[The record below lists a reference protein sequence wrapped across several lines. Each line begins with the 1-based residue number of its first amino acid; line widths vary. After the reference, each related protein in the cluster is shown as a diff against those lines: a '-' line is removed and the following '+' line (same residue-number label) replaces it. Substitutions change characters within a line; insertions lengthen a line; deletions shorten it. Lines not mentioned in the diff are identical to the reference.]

1 MTDYT
6 RSTGN
11 SGTMMIR
18 DTNPGA
24 ASGNVEFWLNS
35 NNSTTFNHELP
46 WRYTINGSTSGIL
59 EHNYNAGSGWNLL
72 GSWNITYSQTVTFKL
87 EATGTSGFGGPT
99 TFDQFI
105 QRATVPA
112 APNAPVISNI
122 QPQTMD
128 LTWTPNSNGGA
139 AITNYEI
146 KYGLTAGAE
155 TFTATSSTTSKQI
168 TGLTPGTTYYFKVR
182 AQNSVGWSA
191 YSGNSS
197 AMTIA
202 GARIKIAGEW
212 EIAVAYVKDG
222 GVWKLARPY
231 VKSGGVWKEAI

>member
-6 RSTGN
+6 RGTGN

-35 NNSTTFNHELP
+35 NNSTTFNHQLP
-46 WRYTINGSTSGIL
+46 WYYVINGSYSGPL
-59 EHNYNAGSGWNLL
+59 QHNYNANSGWNLL
-72 GSWNITYSQTVTFKL
+72 GVWNITYSQTVTFGIGN
-87 EATGTSGFGGPT
+87 TGTSGFGGPT
-99 TFDQFI
+99 EFNQFI

-112 APNAPVISNI
+112 APNAPTISNI
-122 QPQTMD
+122 QPQSMD
-128 LTWTPNSNGGA
+128 LSWVPNSNGGA

-155 TFTATSSTTSKQI
+155 TFTATSATTTKTI
-168 TGLTPGTTYYFKVR
+168 TGLTPGTTYHFKVR
-182 AQNSVGWSA
+182 AQNSVGWSG
-191 YSGNSS
+191 YSGDAS

-202 GARIKIAGEW
+202 GARVK
-212 EIAVAYVKDG
+212 VA
-222 GVWKLARPY
+222 GVWVFAVPY
-231 VKSGGVWKEAI
+231 VKSGGIWKLAKPFVKSAGTWKETI